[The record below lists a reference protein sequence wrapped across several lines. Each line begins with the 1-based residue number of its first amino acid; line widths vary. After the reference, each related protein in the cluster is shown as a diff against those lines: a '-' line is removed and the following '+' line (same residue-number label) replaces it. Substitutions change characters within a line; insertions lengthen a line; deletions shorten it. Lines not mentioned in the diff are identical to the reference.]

1 MSADTAG
8 WTKQTDPEEFRADF
22 RINSKE
28 GTVNSKANAIVITNK
43 GSGDYDVYRDNGLL
57 EGLGTKAY
65 EFAATTGKT
74 TVTNQ
79 VEFDKLF
86 TGDNV
91 QQFNNINSITKKA
104 TIGLAKEAIVNNHP
118 QTLTNWTNL
127 INSPGYISLGKNA
140 GQNNPND
147 QSSDLRDGSPRPA
160 GGFATTNRVEK
171 ASMTVGGSKEVLR
184 YPRQSLAQFGYDY
197 IQIKAFDYEASGMD
211 VGPNKKAG
219 SGFAGSGGNRF
230 KNSWETIQLNKIF

>member
-8 WTKQTDPEEFRADF
+8 WTKQTNPEEFRADF

-43 GSGDYDVYRDNGLL
+43 GSGDYSVYRDNGLL
-57 EGLGTKAY
+57 EGIGTKA
-65 EFAATTGKT
+65 FTFDADTGGT

-86 TGDNV
+86 TGDNA
-91 QQFNNINSITKKA
+91 QQFTNLNSITKKA
-104 TIGLAKEAIVNNHP
+104 TIGLAKEAIVNNDP

-140 GQNNPND
+140 GTTNPND
-147 QSSDLRDGSPRPA
+147 QNDDLRDGSPRPA

-171 ASMTVGGSKEVLR
+171 TSMTVGGSKEVLR
-184 YPRQSLAQFGYDY
+184 YNIYIPLGY
-197 IQIKAFDYEASGMD
+197 IEASQF
-211 VGPNKKAG
+211 
-219 SGFAGSGGNRF
+219 SS
-230 KNSWETIQLNKIF
+230 

>member
-8 WTKQTDPEEFRADF
+8 WTKQTNPQEFLARIRA
-22 RINSKE
+22 NSKE
-28 GTVNSKANAIVITNK
+28 GTVNSKTDVIVVTNK
-43 GSGDYDVYRDNGLL
+43 GSGDYSVYRDNGLL
-57 EGLGTKAY
+57 EGIGTKAY
-65 EFAATTGKT
+65 TFAANTGKT

-86 TGDNV
+86 TGDNA
-91 QQFNNINSITKKA
+91 QQFTNLNSITKKA
-104 TIGLAKEAIVNNHP
+104 TIGLAKEAIINNDP

-127 INSPGYISLGKNA
+127 INSQGYISLGKNA

-171 ASMTVGGSKEVLR
+171 TAMTVGGSKEVLR
-184 YPRQSLAQFGYDY
+184 YPRQSLAQFG
-197 IQIKAFDYEASGMD
+197 
-211 VGPNKKAG
+211 
-219 SGFAGSGGNRF
+219 
-230 KNSWETIQLNKIF
+230 

>member
-8 WTKQTDPEEFRADF
+8 WTKQTNPEEFRADF

-65 EFAATTGKT
+65 EFAATNGKT

-127 INSPGYISLGKNA
+127 IISQGYISLGKNA

-147 QSSDLRDGSPRPA
+147 QSSDLRD
-160 GGFATTNRVEK
+160 
-171 ASMTVGGSKEVLR
+171 
-184 YPRQSLAQFGYDY
+184 
-197 IQIKAFDYEASGMD
+197 
-211 VGPNKKAG
+211 
-219 SGFAGSGGNRF
+219 
-230 KNSWETIQLNKIF
+230 